1 MMLNKN
7 NIYNRIKDIPFKGKA
22 VLNFKL
28 APYTWL
34 KTGGMA
40 DIFFTP
46 KDTND
51 LKVFLENLNKN
62 IPFFILGAGSNTLF
76 RDLGFNGVVIKL
88 GKSFDYIKFINN
100 KEFKV
105 GAATNCIKMA
115 RFLAKNYATGLEF
128 FSGIPGSIGGAI
140 KMNAGAY
147 GYETSE
153 LLTKIKLLDS
163 KDGKIKEILSKDY
176 KMQYRQTSFP
186 DEYIFLEAT
195 FKYIKNDNISENLK
209 KINEL
214 VLKREL
220 TQPIQEKTS
229 GSTFKN
235 PKRRKA
241 WKLIQESGCKN
252 YKLGKAYLSSIHSN
266 FIINRGGA
274 TSNDIEKLGEK
285 IINKVHQKFGIKL
298 TWEIKIIGRKGLC
311 QND

>member
-1 MMLNKN
+1 MINKE
-7 NIYNRIKDIPFKGKA
+7 NIYKMQNLLLNGQLSF
-22 VLNFKL
+22 NFKL
-28 APYTWL
+28 ASHTWL
-34 KTGGMA
+34 KTGGKA
-40 DIFFTP
+40 DIFFIP
-46 KDTND
+46 EGVND
-51 LKVFLENLNKN
+51 LRKFLKCIKNKF
-62 IPFFILGAGSNTLF
+62 PFYILGAGSNTLF
-76 RDLGFNGVVIKL
+76 RDFGFDGAVIKL
-88 GKSFDYIKFINN
+88 SKNFDYVKFINDR
-100 KEFKV
+100 EFKV
-105 GAATNCIKMA
+105 GAATNCIKLA

-147 GYETSE
+147 GYETSK

-163 KDGKIKEILSKDY
+163 KDGKIKEILSEDY

-195 FKYIKNDNISENLK
+195 FKYIKNDDISENIK

-214 VLKREL
+214 VSQREL
-220 TQPIQEKTS
+220 TQPIKEKTS

-235 PKRRKA
+235 PIHKKA

-252 YKLGKAYLSSIHSN
+252 YKFGKAHLSSIHSN
-266 FIINRGGA
+266 FIINGGGA

-298 TWEIKIIGRKGLC
+298 VWEIKIIGRKGLC

>member
-1 MMLNKN
+1 MINKEKINKN
-7 NIYNRIKDIPFKGKA
+7 IQNLLLNGK
-22 VLNFKL
+22 LSFNFNL
-28 APYTWL
+28 ASHTWL
-34 KTGGMA
+34 KTGGNA
-40 DIFFTP
+40 DIFFIP
-46 KDTND
+46 EDVND
-51 LKVFLENLNKN
+51 LRKFLKSIKNNL
-62 IPFFILGAGSNTLF
+62 PFYILGAGSNTLF
-76 RDLGFNGVVIKL
+76 RDFGFDGAVIKL
-88 GKSFDYIKFINN
+88 SKNFDYVKFIND

-105 GAATNCIKMA
+105 GAATNCIKLA

-147 GYETSE
+147 GYETSKF
-153 LLTKIKLLDS
+153 LTKIKLLDS
-163 KDGKIKEILSKDY
+163 NDGKIKEIFSKDY
-176 KMQYRQTSFP
+176 KMQYRNTNFP

-214 VLKREL
+214 VSQREL

-235 PKRRKA
+235 PIHKKA

-252 YKLGKAYLSSIHSN
+252 YKLGKAHLSRIHSN
-266 FIINRGGA
+266 FIINEGGA

-298 TWEIKIIGRKGLC
+298 VWEIKIIGRKGLC

>member
-1 MMLNKN
+1 MINKENTYKKIQNLLLN
-7 NIYNRIKDIPFKGKA
+7 GK
-22 VLNFKL
+22 VFFNFNL
-28 APYTWL
+28 ASHTWL
-34 KTGGMA
+34 KTGGNA
-40 DIFFTP
+40 DIFFIP
-46 KDTND
+46 EDIND
-51 LKVFLENLNKN
+51 LRKFLKSIKNNLS
-62 IPFFILGAGSNTLF
+62 FYILGAGSNTLF
-76 RDLGFNGVVIKL
+76 RDFGFDGAVIKL
-88 GKSFDYIKFINN
+88 SKNFDYVKFIND

-105 GAATNCIKMA
+105 GAATNCIKLA
-115 RFLAKNYATGLEF
+115 RFLARNYATGLEF

-147 GYETSE
+147 GYETSK
-153 LLTKIKLLDS
+153 LLTKIKILDS

-214 VLKREL
+214 VSLREL

-235 PKRRKA
+235 PTHKKA
-241 WKLIQESGCKN
+241 WELIQESGCKN
-252 YKLGKAYLSSIHSN
+252 YKLGKAHLSRIHSN
-266 FIINRGGA
+266 FIINGGGA

-298 TWEIKIIGRKGLC
+298 VWEIKIIGRKGLYY
-311 QND
+311 ND

>member
-1 MMLNKN
+1 MINKENTYKKIQNLLLN
-7 NIYNRIKDIPFKGKA
+7 GK
-22 VLNFKL
+22 LSFNFNL
-28 APYTWL
+28 ASNTWL
-34 KTGGMA
+34 KTGGNA
-40 DIFFTP
+40 DIFFIP
-46 KDTND
+46 EDVND
-51 LKVFLENLNKN
+51 LRKFLKSIKNNL
-62 IPFFILGAGSNTLF
+62 PFYILGAGSNTLF
-76 RDLGFNGVVIKL
+76 RDFGFDGAVIKL
-88 GKSFDYIKFINN
+88 SKNFDYIKFIND

-105 GAATNCIKMA
+105 GAATNCIKLA
-115 RFLAKNYATGLEF
+115 RLLAKNSATGLEF

-147 GYETSE
+147 GYDTSK
-153 LLTKIKLLDS
+153 LLTKIKILDS

-176 KMQYRQTSFP
+176 KMQYRQTNFP

-214 VLKREL
+214 ASQREL

-235 PKRRKA
+235 PIHKKA

-252 YKLGKAYLSSIHSN
+252 YKLGKAHLSRIHSN
-266 FIINRGGA
+266 FIINEGGA

-298 TWEIKIIGRKGLC
+298 VWEIKIIGRKGLY

>member
-1 MMLNKN
+1 MINKE
-7 NIYNRIKDIPFKGKA
+7 NIYKKIQNLLLNGK
-22 VLNFKL
+22 LSFNFNL
-28 APYTWL
+28 ASNTWL
-34 KTGGMA
+34 KTGGNA
-40 DIFFTP
+40 DIFFIP
-46 KDTND
+46 ENVND
-51 LKVFLENLNKN
+51 LRKFLKSIKNNL
-62 IPFFILGAGSNTLF
+62 PFYILGAGSNTLF
-76 RDLGFNGVVIKL
+76 RDFGFDGAVIKL
-88 GKSFDYIKFINN
+88 SKNFDYVKFIND

-105 GAATNCIKMA
+105 GAATNCIKLA
-115 RFLAKNYATGLEF
+115 RLLAKNSATGLEF

-147 GYETSE
+147 GYETSK

-176 KMQYRQTSFP
+176 KMQYRQTNFP

-214 VLKREL
+214 VSQREL

-235 PKRRKA
+235 PVHKKA
-241 WKLIQESGCKN
+241 WKLIQESGCKH
-252 YKLGKAYLSSIHSN
+252 YKSGKAHLSRMHSN
-266 FIINRGGA
+266 FIINEGGA
-274 TSNDIEKLGEK
+274 TSNDIEKLGER

-298 TWEIKIIGRKGLC
+298 VWEIKIIGRKGLC

>member
-1 MMLNKN
+1 MINKE
-7 NIYNRIKDIPFKGKA
+7 NIYKKIQDLLLKGK
-22 VLNFKL
+22 LSFNFNL
-28 APYTWL
+28 ASHTWL
-34 KTGGMA
+34 KTGGNA
-40 DIFFTP
+40 DIFFIP
-46 KDTND
+46 EDVND
-51 LKVFLENLNKN
+51 LRKFLKSIKNNL
-62 IPFFILGAGSNTLF
+62 PFYILGAGSNTLF
-76 RDLGFNGVVIKL
+76 RDFGFDGAVIKL
-88 GKSFDYIKFINN
+88 SKNFDYVKFIND

-105 GAATNCIKMA
+105 GAATNCIKLA

-147 GYETSE
+147 GYETSKF
-153 LLTKIKLLDS
+153 LTKIKLLDS
-163 KDGKIKEILSKDY
+163 KDGKIKEILSKDF
-176 KMQYRQTSFP
+176 KMQYRHTSFP

-195 FKYIKNDNISENLK
+195 FKYFKNNNISENLK

-214 VLKREL
+214 VSQREL

-235 PKRRKA
+235 PIHKKA

-252 YKLGKAYLSSIHSN
+252 YKLGKAHLSKMHSN
-266 FIINRGGA
+266 FIINEGGA

-298 TWEIKIIGRKGLC
+298 VWEIKIIGRKGLC

>member
-1 MMLNKN
+1 MINKENTYKKIQNLLLN
-7 NIYNRIKDIPFKGKA
+7 GK
-22 VLNFKL
+22 LSFNFNL
-28 APYTWL
+28 ASNTWL
-34 KTGGMA
+34 KTGGNA
-40 DIFFTP
+40 DIFFIP
-46 KDTND
+46 EDVND
-51 LKVFLENLNKN
+51 LKKFLKSIKNNL
-62 IPFFILGAGSNTLF
+62 PFYILGAGSNTLF
-76 RDLGFNGVVIKL
+76 RDFGFDGAVIKL
-88 GKSFDYIKFINN
+88 SKNFDYIKFIND

-105 GAATNCIKMA
+105 GAATNCIKLA
-115 RFLAKNYATGLEF
+115 RLLAKNSATGLEF

-147 GYETSE
+147 GYETSK
-153 LLTKIKLLDS
+153 LLTKIKILDS

-176 KMQYRQTSFP
+176 KMQYRQTNFP

-195 FKYIKNDNISENLK
+195 FRYIKNDNISENLK
-209 KINEL
+209 KIKEL
-214 VLKREL
+214 VSQREL

-235 PKRRKA
+235 PIHKKA

-252 YKLGKAYLSSIHSN
+252 YKLGKAHLSRVHSN
-266 FIINRGGA
+266 FIINEGGA

-298 TWEIKIIGRKGLC
+298 VWEIKIIGRKGLC

>member
-1 MMLNKN
+1 MINKENTYKKIQNLLLN
-7 NIYNRIKDIPFKGKA
+7 GK
-22 VLNFKL
+22 LSFNFNL
-28 APYTWL
+28 ASHTWL
-34 KTGGMA
+34 KTGGNA
-40 DIFFTP
+40 DIFFIP
-46 KDTND
+46 EDVND
-51 LKVFLENLNKN
+51 LRKFLKSIKNNL
-62 IPFFILGAGSNTLF
+62 PFYILGAGSNTLF
-76 RDLGFNGVVIKL
+76 RDFGFDGAVIKL
-88 GKSFDYIKFINN
+88 SKNFDYVTFIND

-105 GAATNCIKMA
+105 GAATNCIRLA
-115 RFLAKNYATGLEF
+115 RLLAKNYATGLEF

-147 GYETSE
+147 GYETSKF
-153 LLTKIKLLDS
+153 LTKIKLLDS

-195 FKYIKNDNISENLK
+195 FKYIKNSNISDNIK
-209 KINEL
+209 KINKL
-214 VLKREL
+214 VSQREL

-235 PKRRKA
+235 PIHKKA

-252 YKLGKAYLSSIHSN
+252 YKLGKAHLSRMHSN
-266 FIINRGGA
+266 FIINEGGA

-298 TWEIKIIGRKGLC
+298 VWEIKIIGRKGLY

>member
-1 MMLNKN
+1 MTNKE
-7 NIYNRIKDIPFKGKA
+7 NIYIKIQNLLLNGK
-22 VLNFKL
+22 LSFNFNL
-28 APYTWL
+28 ASHTWL
-34 KTGGMA
+34 KTGGNA
-40 DIFFTP
+40 DIFFIP
-46 KDTND
+46 EDVND
-51 LKVFLENLNKN
+51 LRKFLKSIKNNL
-62 IPFFILGAGSNTLF
+62 PFYILGAGSNTLF
-76 RDLGFNGVVIKL
+76 RDFGFDGAVIKL
-88 GKSFDYIKFINN
+88 SKNFDYVKFIND

-105 GAATNCIKMA
+105 GAATNCIKLA
-115 RFLAKNYATGLEF
+115 RFLAKNCAMDLEF

-147 GYETSE
+147 GYETSKF
-153 LLTKIKLLDS
+153 LTKIKLLDS

-195 FKYIKNDNISENLK
+195 FKYIKNNNISENLK

-214 VLKREL
+214 VSQREL

-235 PKRRKA
+235 PIHKKA

-252 YKLGKAYLSSIHSN
+252 YKLGKAHLSRIHSN
-266 FIINRGGA
+266 FIINEGGA
-274 TSNDIEKLGEK
+274 TSSDIEKLGEK
-285 IINKVHQKFGIKL
+285 IIYKVHQKFGIKL
-298 TWEIKIIGRKGLC
+298 VWEIKIIGRKGLY

>member
-1 MMLNKN
+1 MINKESTYKKIQNLLLN
-7 NIYNRIKDIPFKGKA
+7 GK
-22 VLNFKL
+22 LSFNFNL
-28 APYTWL
+28 ASNTWL
-34 KTGGMA
+34 KTGGNA
-40 DIFFTP
+40 DIFFIP
-46 KDTND
+46 EDVND
-51 LKVFLENLNKN
+51 LRKFLKSIKNNL
-62 IPFFILGAGSNTLF
+62 PFYILGAGSNTLF
-76 RDLGFNGVVIKL
+76 RDFGFDGAVIKL
-88 GKSFDYIKFINN
+88 SKNFDYVKFIND

-105 GAATNCIKMA
+105 GAATNCIKLA
-115 RFLAKNYATGLEF
+115 RFLAKNCATGLEF

-153 LLTKIKLLDS
+153 LLTRIKLLNS
-163 KDGKIKEILSKDY
+163 KTGKIKEVLSKDY

-214 VLKREL
+214 VSQREL

-235 PKRRKA
+235 PIHKKA

-252 YKLGKAYLSSIHSN
+252 YKLGKAHLSRIHSN
-266 FIINRGGA
+266 FIINEGGA

-285 IINKVHQKFGIKL
+285 IINKVHKKFGIKL
-298 TWEIKIIGRKGLC
+298 MWEIKIIGRKGLY

>member
-1 MMLNKN
+1 MINKENTYKKIQNLLLN
-7 NIYNRIKDIPFKGKA
+7 GK
-22 VLNFKL
+22 LSFNFNL
-28 APYTWL
+28 ASYTWL
-34 KTGGMA
+34 KTGGNA
-40 DIFFTP
+40 DIFFIP
-46 KDTND
+46 EDVND
-51 LKVFLENLNKN
+51 LRKFLKSIKNNL
-62 IPFFILGAGSNTLF
+62 PFYILGAGSNTLF
-76 RDLGFNGVVIKL
+76 RDFGFDGAVIKL
-88 GKSFDYIKFINN
+88 SKNFDYVKFIND

-105 GAATNCIKMA
+105 GAATNCIKLA

-147 GYETSE
+147 GYETSK

-214 VLKREL
+214 VSQREL

-235 PKRRKA
+235 PIHKKA

-252 YKLGKAYLSSIHSN
+252 YKLGKAHLSRIHSN
-266 FIINRGGA
+266 FIINEGGA

-298 TWEIKIIGRKGLC
+298 VWEIKIIGRKGLC

>member
-1 MMLNKN
+1 MINKENTYKKIQNLLLN
-7 NIYNRIKDIPFKGKA
+7 GK
-22 VLNFKL
+22 LSFNFNL
-28 APYTWL
+28 ASNTWL
-34 KTGGMA
+34 KTGGNA
-40 DIFFTP
+40 DIFFIP
-46 KDTND
+46 KDVCD
-51 LKVFLENLNKN
+51 LRKFLKSIKNNL
-62 IPFFILGAGSNTLF
+62 PFYILGAGSNTLF
-76 RDLGFNGVVIKL
+76 RDFGFYGAVIKL
-88 GKSFDYIKFINN
+88 SKNFDYIKFIND

-105 GAATNCIKMA
+105 GAATNCIKLA
-115 RFLAKNYATGLEF
+115 RLLAKNSATGLEF

-147 GYETSE
+147 GYETSK

-176 KMQYRQTSFP
+176 KMQYRQTNFP

-214 VLKREL
+214 VSQREL

-235 PKRRKA
+235 PVHKKA
-241 WKLIQESGCKN
+241 WKLIQESGCKH
-252 YKLGKAYLSSIHSN
+252 YKSGKAHLSRMHSN
-266 FIINRGGA
+266 FIINEGGA
-274 TSNDIEKLGEK
+274 TSNDIEKLGER

-298 TWEIKIIGRKGLC
+298 VWEIKIIGRKGLC

>member
-1 MMLNKN
+1 MINKE
-7 NIYNRIKDIPFKGKA
+7 NIYKKIRNLLLNGK
-22 VLNFKL
+22 LYFDFNL
-28 APYTWL
+28 ASHTWL
-34 KTGGMA
+34 KTGGNA
-40 DIFFTP
+40 DIFFIP
-46 KDTND
+46 KDVND
-51 LKVFLENLNKN
+51 LRKFLKIIKNNL
-62 IPFFILGAGSNTLF
+62 PFYILGAGSNTLF
-76 RDLGFNGVVIKL
+76 RDFGFDGAVIKL
-88 GKSFDYIKFINN
+88 SKNFDYVKFINN

-105 GAATNCIKMA
+105 GAATNCIKLA

-147 GYETSE
+147 GYETSK
-153 LLTKIKLLDS
+153 LLTKIKFLDS
-163 KDGKIKEILSKDY
+163 KDGKIKEVLSKDY

-214 VLKREL
+214 VSQREQ

-235 PKRRKA
+235 PIHKKA

-252 YKLGKAYLSSIHSN
+252 CKLGKAYLSRIHSN
-266 FIINRGGA
+266 FIINGGGA

-285 IINKVHQKFGIKL
+285 IINKVHQKFGVKL
-298 TWEIKIIGRKGLC
+298 VWEIKIIGRKGLY

>member
-1 MMLNKN
+1 MKHQ
-7 NIYNRIKDIPFKGKA
+7 
-22 VLNFKL
+22 NF
-28 APYTWL
+28 
-34 KTGGMA
+34 
-40 DIFFTP
+40 
-46 KDTND
+46 
-51 LKVFLENLNKN
+51 
-62 IPFFILGAGSNTLF
+62 
-76 RDLGFNGVVIKL
+76 
-88 GKSFDYIKFINN
+88 
-100 KEFKV
+100 
-105 GAATNCIKMA
+105 
-115 RFLAKNYATGLEF
+115 
-128 FSGIPGSIGGAI
+128 
-140 KMNAGAY
+140 
-147 GYETSE
+147 
-153 LLTKIKLLDS
+153 LTKIKLLDS

-214 VLKREL
+214 VSQREL

-235 PKRRKA
+235 PIHKKA

-252 YKLGKAYLSSIHSN
+252 YKLGKAHLSRIHSN
-266 FIINRGGA
+266 FIINGGGA

-298 TWEIKIIGRKGLC
+298 VWEIKIIGRKGLC